1 MAVCLPTFASSGLQ
15 IVVWKSLFSLG
26 VYRDGVLV
34 EREGGAPCVDVALG
48 GAPAGDKVRQGD
60 ERTPEGAFRITH
72 RNPNSSFTLSL
83 GLNYPTRRHAERA
96 FAGGEIDR
104 ATRDLVVASD
114 RPGVMPARST
124 SLGGDIY
131 IHGGGKTP
139 SSWTDGCVGLDDVDI
154 RWLYALAG
162 PGTNV
167 LILP

>member
-26 VYRDGVLV
+26 VYQDGVLV
-34 EREGGAPCVDVALG
+34 ARAGASACVDVALG
-48 GAPAGDKVRQGD
+48 GAPAGDKAQQGD
-60 ERTPEGAFRITH
+60 EHTPEGTFRVTH
-72 RNPNSSFTLSL
+72 RNPNSAFTLSL

-96 FAGGEIDR
+96 YAEGRIDR

-131 IHGGGKTP
+131 IHGGGATP
-139 SSWTDGCVGLDDVDI
+139 VDWTDGCIGLEDADI
-154 RWLYALAG
+154 RWLYTLAG

>member
-26 VYRDGVLV
+26 VYRDGVPV
-34 EREGGAPCVDVALG
+34 EREGASACVEVALG
-48 GAPAGDKVRQGD
+48 AAPVGDKVRQGD
-60 ERTPEGAFRITH
+60 EHTPEGEFRVTH

-83 GLNYPTRRHAERA
+83 GLNYPTRRHGERA
-96 FAGGEIDR
+96 FSLGQIDR

-114 RPGVMPARST
+114 KPGTMPARST

-131 IHGGGKTP
+131 IHGGGATP
-139 SSWTDGCVGLDDVDI
+139 TDWTDGCIGLEDVDI
-154 RWLYALAG
+154 RWLYALADA
-162 PGTNV
+162 GTKV